1 MTDLFFQERGNG
13 APLILLHGFPLHQ
26 GMWDSFAEK
35 LSDKFKV
42 FTIDLPGFGRSAGLK
57 PPFSIAQVAD
67 HVLAWVKD
75 KNLGK
80 SVLIGHS
87 MGGYVSLAMAE
98 KAPKLFNGMVLF
110 HSTAYADSA
119 EKRESRN
126 KVLEF
131 IDKNG
136 VSAFTSNFIGPLFT
150 DQKHPAI
157 AKVRSISMEADA
169 EAVKAYTQ
177 AMRDRPDRLEV
188 LTTFPKPILFLAGE
202 KDAGISVQSI
212 QEQAA
217 RSPRIERYILSNVA
231 HMGMFENEKKS
242 LEIIRSF
249 LEKITVT
256 KS

>member
-1 MTDLFFQERGNG
+1 MAGLFFQEHGTG
-13 APLILLHGFPLHQ
+13 APVILLHGFPFHH
-26 GMWDSFAEK
+26 GIWDSFAEK
-35 LSDKFKV
+35 LSAQFKV
-42 FTIDLPGFGRSAGLK
+42 FTIDLPGFGKSDGLR

-67 HVLAWVKD
+67 HVLGWVKE
-75 KNLGK
+75 KKIGK

-87 MGGYVSLAMAE
+87 MGGYVALAMAQ
-98 KAPKLFNGMVLF
+98 KAPELFNGLVLF
-110 HSTAYADSA
+110 HSTTFADSA

-136 VSAFTSNFIGPLFT
+136 VNAFTSNFIGPLFT
-150 DQKHPAI
+150 DPQHAAI
-157 AKVRSISMEADA
+157 SKVRAISMEATA
-169 EAVKAYTQ
+169 EAVKGYTQ
-177 AMRDRPDRLEV
+177 AMRDRPDTIEV

-202 KDAGISVQSI
+202 KDAGISVQSV

-217 RSPRIERYILSNVA
+217 RSPRVEAYILSNVA

-249 LEKITVT
+249 LQKITVT
-256 KS
+256 K